1 MDRENYQEI
10 IQSLQTDQSQS
21 RVNNVQQI
29 LISMQEEEEDNTW
42 VLNILEDLVTVV
54 MDDDSQLKSLD
65 IVGSGVS
72 SVDWASVSP
81 ELLAKVLV
89 SLEGGSFDLE
99 SPDCGQKYRLTVR
112 PTNQWIITRL
122 TPDHITSLF
131 TKIADSSVMNVKS
144 LALLYFGGIPP
155 IPFAPKLLS
164 QAVTKLETFGIIDH
178 TADQISAVLTKLS
191 VEKDHKLRT
200 LALTHNDLSSVPTD
214 ILVAGISG
222 LEKVDLSWTSL
233 TSQQLTGIF
242 SSLSDNEGH
251 KLRDLNLRTNDLS
264 SVPTETLVAGISG
277 LEKVNLAKNVFF
289 GDTVLTTEQLTGIFS
304 RLSVSEDQKLKT
316 LTLEC
321 NKLSSVPTETLVAG
335 ISCLEEVNLK
345 NTYLTTEQLEEIYRM
360 VADRRCPRMRKID
373 LGENDKSFHISKDI
387 LDRAKLNQ
395 SVVIY
400 DDYFDPWMMSD
411 DYVINF

>member
-1 MDRENYQEI
+1 MIISFPVRTWYSLIERPKFWRWASLRLDRENYQEI
-10 IQSLQTDQSQS
+10 IQSLQTGQT

-29 LISMQEEEEDNTW
+29 LISLLEEEEEEDNTW

-155 IPFAPKLLS
+155 PISFAPKLLS

-277 LEKVNLAKNVFF
+277 LEEVNLSSNQ
-289 GDTVLTTEQLTGIFS
+289 LTTEQLTGIY
-304 RLSVSEDQKLKT
+304 E
-316 LTLEC
+316 
-321 NKLSSVPTETLVAG
+321 
-335 ISCLEEVNLK
+335 
-345 NTYLTTEQLEEIYRM
+345 M
-360 VADRRCPRMRKID
+360 VADRRCPRMREISLWGND
-373 LGENDKSFHISKDI
+373 LDSISNDLRYEAD
-387 LDRAKLNQ
+387 LNHL
-395 SVVIY
+395 VTL
-400 DDYFDPWMMSD
+400 WSD
-411 DYVINF
+411 LFGPV